1 MSNESWHKYRVT
13 GEVFARVQVQ
23 LNSGRLEDPEGNET
37 IKKETLKKNGF
48 LEKKKIHNQCCFELS

>member
-37 IKKETLKKNGF
+37 IKKETLSMCNQNGF
-48 LEKKKIHNQCCFELS
+48 LEKKKIHNQ